1 MLKNRKR
8 VAISLPH
15 ELDDWLNKQAEAEF
29 TFKGRLIE
37 KLISEYKQKTTES

>member
-15 ELDDWLNKQAEAEF
+15 ELDEWLTKQAEAEF
-29 TFKGRLIE
+29 TF
-37 KLISEYKQKTTES
+37 